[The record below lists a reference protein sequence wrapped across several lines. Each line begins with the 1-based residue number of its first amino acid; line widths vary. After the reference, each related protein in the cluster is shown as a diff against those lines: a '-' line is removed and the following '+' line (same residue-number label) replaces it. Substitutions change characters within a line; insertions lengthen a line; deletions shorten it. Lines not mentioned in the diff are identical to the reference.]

1 MSAGRTSGR
10 EVAVTQPAGITGPV
24 GFVGLGVM
32 GSAMSSHLLE
42 AGLQVIGYDVAA
54 AARDAHA
61 ARGGIV
67 AGSPAEVAAA
77 AGLVVTSLPS
87 AAALAEVLGGPDGLI
102 AGAAGGAGAA
112 GVAGA
117 VRVGRLIVLETS
129 TLTLADK
136 TAGRQAL
143 AGCGGT
149 MLDCPLSGT
158 GAQAQRKDL
167 VAYLSGDAA
176 AKARARPVLAA
187 MTRQVYD
194 VGAFG
199 NGMKLKIVANL
210 LVTVHNLAAA
220 EALVLAEQAG
230 LDLAMVLTAIGDGAG
245 TSRMFEVRGPA
256 MAARDYAQ
264 PGIRAQVYD
273 KDIGII
279 AAFAAEL
286 GSPTPLFSLAAA
298 FYQAALAQGHGDDDT
313 SSVHAVL
320 RQLVPGARPGTLS

>member
-1 MSAGRTSGR
+1 M
-10 EVAVTQPAGITGPV
+10 TQPAGITGPV

-32 GSAMSSHLLE
+32 GSAMSSHLIE
-42 AGLQVIGYDVAA
+42 AGHQVIGYDLAA

-61 ARGGIV
+61 ARGGVV
-67 AGSPAEVAAA
+67 AGSAAEVAAA

-87 AAALAEVLGGPDGLI
+87 AAALAEVVGGPDGLV
-102 AGAAGGAGAA
+102 AGG
-112 GVAGA
+112 
-117 VRVGRLIVLETS
+117 GRLIVLETS
-129 TLTLADK
+129 TLMLADK
-136 TAGRQAL
+136 MAGRQVL

-230 LDLAMVLTAIGDGAG
+230 LDLDMVLTAIGDGAG

-256 MAARDYAQ
+256 MVARDYAR
-264 PGIRAQVYD
+264 PGIRARVYD
-273 KDIGII
+273 KDIAII

-286 GSPTPLFSLAAA
+286 RSPTPLFSVATA

-320 RQLVPGARPGTLS
+320 RQLAPGGQTGAGGVGGQPGAGDQPGAAG

>member
-1 MSAGRTSGR
+1 M
-10 EVAVTQPAGITGPV
+10 TQPAGVTGPV

-32 GSAMSSHLLE
+32 GSAMSSHLIE
-42 AGLQVIGYDVAA
+42 AGHRVIGYDVAA

-61 ARGGIV
+61 ARGGEV
-67 AGSPAEVAAA
+67 AESPAEVAAS

-87 AAALAEVLGGPDGLI
+87 AAALAEVLDGLAAGAAEAAGS
-102 AGAAGGAGAA
+102 AGAAGAGAGTD
-112 GVAGA
+112 G
-117 VRVGRLIVLETS
+117 LIVLETS
-129 TLTLADK
+129 TLALADK
-136 TAGRQAL
+136 TAGQRAL
-143 AGCGGT
+143 AGCGGIL
-149 MLDCPLSGT
+149 LDCPMSGT
-158 GAQAQRKDL
+158 GAQARRKDL
-167 VAYLSGDAA
+167 VAYLSGAAA

-230 LDLAMVLTAIGDGAG
+230 LDLATVLTAVGDGAG
-245 TSRMFEVRGPA
+245 SSRMFEVRGPA
-256 MAARDYAQ
+256 MAARDYTQ

-273 KDIGII
+273 KDIAII

-286 GSPTPLFSLAAA
+286 RSPTPLFSLASA

-320 RQLVPGARPGTLS
+320 RQLAPGGEPSAPSD